1 MSGLK
6 KRLYRKLRKL
16 LAPVVVDI
24 IKKEIRVWGD
34 PSRLEIADTA
44 HMVNTLFNTV
54 SGNITI
60 GDHTFAGHN
69 VSIITGTHDYEAMLR
84 DRAKAYPKRGGDVVI
99 GEGVWLGSNATIL
112 GPCVIG
118 DHAVVAAGAVVT
130 AGSEIPAATIVAGV
144 PARPVRRI
152 DRVPED

>member
-6 KRLYRKLRKL
+6 NRLQRKLRKL
-16 LAPVVVDI
+16 LAPIVVEI
-24 IKKEIRVWGD
+24 IQKEIRVWGD
-34 PSRLEIADTA
+34 PARLSIADTA

-54 SGNITI
+54 SGSITV

-69 VSIITGTHDYEAMLR
+69 VSIITGTHDYEAVLR
-84 DRAKAYPKRGGDVVI
+84 DRAKAYPESGGDIVI
-99 GEGVWLGSNATIL
+99 GAGVWLGSNATIL
-112 GPCVIG
+112 GPCTIG

-130 AGSEIPAATIVAGV
+130 AGSEIAAGTIVAGV

-152 DRVPED
+152 DAVRTD